1 VKIAPR
7 PRWART
13 LYLVIEWLVVV
24 GLAALWLLIF
34 FGLMALLAMA
44 AVYW

>member
-1 VKIAPR
+1 MKIAPR

-13 LYLVIEWLVVV
+13 LYLVVEWFVVV
-24 GLAALWLLIF
+24 GLAALWVLIF
-34 FGLMALLAMA
+34 FGLIYLFMLA

>member
-1 VKIAPR
+1 MKIEPR
-7 PRWART
+7 PHWART
-13 LYLVIEWLVVV
+13 LYLVVEWFVVV